1 MNFGLRSILN
11 QKKALAGL
19 VIIAVLWL
27 MALFAPVVAPGEP
40 GARVGRSHQPPSI
53 EHVMGTTKMG
63 RDVYRQFV
71 WGARSSLS
79 VGFATG
85 IAITVLGTAIGLI
98 AGYVGGRTDAVLDLA
113 TNAVLVIPN
122 MPLLILLAS
131 FAGTV
136 GPMTIM
142 TIIALTS
149 WPWAPA

>member
-1 MNFGLRSILN
+1 
-11 QKKALAGL
+11 
-19 VIIAVLWL
+19 
-27 MALFAPVVAPGEP
+27 
-40 GARVGRSHQPPSI
+40 
-53 EHVMGTTKMG
+53 MG
-63 RDVYRQFV
+63 RDVYKQFV

-98 AGYVGGRTDAVLDLA
+98 AGYTGGKTDAALDLA

-142 TIIALTS
+142 IIIALTS
-149 WPWAPA
+149 WPCGARMTRSR